1 MTEST
6 VAVIALLVL
15 GWAVVSGALA
25 RHDVTGPFVF
35 AVAGYLLGN
44 PDLGPLTVDV
54 EASSIHIVAEVT
66 LALVLF
72 SDAARVNL
80 AELRRD
86 LSIPVRL
93 LGIGL
98 LLSVAVG
105 SLVAA
110 WMFDGFPWAL
120 AGFVGAALAPT
131 DAALSVQVI
140 NDERIPLRL
149 RRALNVESGLNDGI
163 ATPIVVFML
172 AVAASQLGVV
182 SESVS
187 FEAGAA
193 LRELGGGIVAGV
205 VVGVGGAVLI
215 STATR
220 RRWITTGGRRLAT
233 LAVAIAAFAVA
244 LAFDANGFIAA
255 FVAGIAF
262 GAMLDGSVVDLEE
275 AVELPELGGE
285 LLALVVWFLFGA
297 TLVPLAFEELDGFS
311 IVYTLAS
318 LTIIRM
324 LPVALSLVGS
334 GLDRPS
340 VAVHR
345 LVRSARACVGGVRPV
360 GRRRV
365 GRDLTR
371 SRAGCRHGGIDGAPE
386 CGAPR
391 HHRPSRR
398 PALRPERAEQARI
411 RARST
416 ESSPH
421 PVGTRSASMRPV
433 RKVMESQPWRP

>member
-15 GWAVVSGALA
+15 AWAVVSGALA
-25 RHDVTGPFVF
+25 RHDVTGPLVF
-35 AVAGYLLGN
+35 AVGGYLLGN
-44 PDLGPLTVDV
+44 PDFGPLTVDV
-54 EASSIHIVAEVT
+54 EAGSIHIVAEVT

-72 SDAARVNL
+72 SDASRVNL

-98 LLSVAVG
+98 LLSVAFG
-105 SLVAA
+105 SLLAA
-110 WMFDGFPWAL
+110 WIFDGFPWAL
-120 AGFVGAALAPT
+120 AAFVGAALAPT
-131 DAALSVQVI
+131 DAALSAQVI
-140 NDERIPLRL
+140 NDERIPLHL

-193 LRELGGGIVAGV
+193 LRELGGGILVGV

-220 RRWITTGGRRLAT
+220 RHWVITGGRRLAT
-233 LAVAIAAFAVA
+233 LAVAVAAFSVA

-297 TLVPLAFEELDGFS
+297 TLVPLAFEELDGSS

-324 LPVALSLVGS
+324 LPVALSLVRS

-340 VAVHR
+340 VLFIGWFGPRGLASVVFALLAIEELGETSPEVGRAVAAVALTVLLSVVLHGITAR
-345 LVRSARACVGGVRPV
+345 RGGRRYVRSEQDLRASELAPRSRPRTLSAH
-360 GRRRV
+360 GRR
-365 GRDLTR
+365 
-371 SRAGCRHGGIDGAPE
+371 
-386 CGAPR
+386 
-391 HHRPSRR
+391 
-398 PALRPERAEQARI
+398 
-411 RARST
+411 
-416 ESSPH
+416 
-421 PVGTRSASMRPV
+421 
-433 RKVMESQPWRP
+433 

>member
-44 PDLGPLTVDV
+44 PDFGPVTVDV

-140 NDERIPLRL
+140 NDERIPLHI

-220 RRWITTGGRRLAT
+220 RRWIITGGRRLAT

-262 GAMLDGSVVDLEE
+262 GAMLDGSVVDLED

-311 IVYTLAS
+311 IVYALAS

-324 LPVALSLVGS
+324 LPVALSLTRS

-340 VAVHR
+340 VVFIGWFGPRGLASVVFA
-345 LVRSARACVGGVRPV
+345 LLAIEELGETSLEV
-360 GRRRV
+360 GRAVAAVTLTVLLSVVLHGITARRG
-365 GRDLTR
+365 GRRYVQSEQDRRGSEPAPR
-371 SRAGCRHGGIDGAPE
+371 SRHSTLQAHG
-386 CGAPR
+386 
-391 HHRPSRR
+391 RR
-398 PALRPERAEQARI
+398 A
-411 RARST
+411 
-416 ESSPH
+416 
-421 PVGTRSASMRPV
+421 
-433 RKVMESQPWRP
+433 

>member
-1 MTEST
+1 M
-6 VAVIALLVL
+6 
-15 GWAVVSGALA
+15 
-25 RHDVTGPFVF
+25 
-35 AVAGYLLGN
+35 
-44 PDLGPLTVDV
+44 
-54 EASSIHIVAEVT
+54 
-66 LALVLF
+66 ALVLF

-93 LGIGL
+93 LGDRPRALRRPRQSPRRRGCSIGL
-98 LLSVAVG
+98 
-105 SLVAA
+105 
-110 WMFDGFPWAL
+110 PWAL

-187 FEAGAA
+187 FEVGAA
-193 LRELGGGIVAGV
+193 LRELGGGIVTGV

-215 STATR
+215 STAAR
-220 RRWITTGGRRLAT
+220 RGWIVSGGRRLAT

-262 GAMLDGSVVDLEE
+262 GAMLDEQVVDLEE
-275 AVELPELGGE
+275 AIELPELGGE

-297 TLVPLAFEELDGFS
+297 TLVPLAFDEARR
-311 IVYTLAS
+311 AS
-318 LTIIRM
+318 RRLRAGQPDDHPHAPGGARASSARDSTG
-324 LPVALSLVGS
+324 PASCSSVGS
-334 GLDRPS
+334 VREGL
-340 VAVHR
+340 HR
-345 LVRSARACVGGVRPV
+345 SCSPCW
-360 GRRRV
+360 
-365 GRDLTR
+365 R
-371 SRAGCRHGGIDGAPE
+371 SR
-386 CGAPR
+386 
-391 HHRPSRR
+391 SW
-398 PALRPERAEQARI
+398 AR
-411 RARST
+411 
-416 ESSPH
+416 PH
-421 PVGTRSASMRPV
+421 PRSGGPSP
-433 RKVMESQPWRP
+433 PWPARCS

>member
-44 PDLGPLTVDV
+44 PDFGPLTVDV

-105 SLVAA
+105 SLLAA

-140 NDERIPLRL
+140 NDERIPLHL

-220 RRWITTGGRRLAT
+220 RRWIITGGRRLAT

-311 IVYTLAS
+311 IVYALAS

-324 LPVALSLVGS
+324 LPVALSLVRS

-340 VAVHR
+340 VLFIGWFGPRGLASVVFALLAIEELGETSPEVGRAVAAVALTVLLSVVLHGIT
-345 LVRSARACVGGVRPV
+345 ARAG
-360 GRRRV
+360 GRRYVQSEQNRR
-365 GRDLTR
+365 GSERAPR
-371 SRAGCRHGGIDGAPE
+371 SRPSTLSAHG
-386 CGAPR
+386 
-391 HHRPSRR
+391 RR
-398 PALRPERAEQARI
+398 A
-411 RARST
+411 
-416 ESSPH
+416 
-421 PVGTRSASMRPV
+421 
-433 RKVMESQPWRP
+433 

>member
-1 MTEST
+1 
-6 VAVIALLVL
+6 
-15 GWAVVSGALA
+15 
-25 RHDVTGPFVF
+25 
-35 AVAGYLLGN
+35 
-44 PDLGPLTVDV
+44 
-54 EASSIHIVAEVT
+54 
-66 LALVLF
+66 
-72 SDAARVNL
+72 
-80 AELRRD
+80 
-86 LSIPVRL
+86 
-93 LGIGL
+93 
-98 LLSVAVG
+98 
-105 SLVAA
+105 
-110 WMFDGFPWAL
+110 MFDGFPWAL

-140 NDERIPLRL
+140 NDERIPLHL

-220 RRWITTGGRRLAT
+220 RRWIITGGRRLAT

-297 TLVPLAFEELDGFS
+297 TLVPLAFEELDGC
-311 IVYTLAS
+311 
-318 LTIIRM
+318 
-324 LPVALSLVGS
+324 
-334 GLDRPS
+334 LDRLRAGQPDDHPH
-340 VAVHR
+340 APGRIEPRPFGTRPAQRRVHR
-345 LVRSARACVGGVRPV
+345 LVRSARARVGGVRPV
-360 GRRRV
+360 GHRRV

-371 SRAGCRHGGIDGAPE
+371 SRAGRRHGGTDGAAE

-433 RKVMESQPWRP
+433 RQGDGDPAVAAVTRSVHRLAVIEFAASSQPPTPRNRRDIGRTFVARAPCRRRSWWLHSGRACSPCRSSRIGRQDRVDPWGRAERGLAALTTRRHPGDDAVNSTTWSRES

>member
-35 AVAGYLLGN
+35 AVAGYLLAN
-44 PDLGPLTVDV
+44 PDFGPLTVDV
-54 EASSIHIVAEVT
+54 EAGSIHLVAEVT

-98 LLSVAVG
+98 LLSVAAG
-105 SLVAA
+105 SLLAA
-110 WMFDGFPWAL
+110 WLFDGFPWAL

-193 LRELGGGIVAGV
+193 LRELGAGIVAGV

-220 RRWITTGGRRLAT
+220 RRWIATGGRRLAT

-285 LLALVVWFLFGA
+285 LLGLVVWFLFGA
-297 TLVPLAFEELDGFS
+297 TLVPLAFEKLDGFS
-311 IVYTLAS
+311 VVYALAS

-324 LPVALSLVGS
+324 LPVALGLVRS

-340 VAVHR
+340 VVFIGWFGPRGLASVVFALLAIEELGETSPEVGRAVAAVALTVLLSVVLHGITAR
-345 LVRSARACVGGVRPV
+345 PGGRRFLQSEQNRSADERTPRSRPRTLSAH
-360 GRRRV
+360 GRRAS
-365 GRDLTR
+365 DR
-371 SRAGCRHGGIDGAPE
+371 SVDDPV
-386 CGAPR
+386 
-391 HHRPSRR
+391 
-398 PALRPERAEQARI
+398 
-411 RARST
+411 
-416 ESSPH
+416 PH
-421 PVGTRSASMRPV
+421 ASA
-433 RKVMESQPWRP
+433 